1 MKERIGKFVMEYIKE
16 NTLILFL
23 LLIVFVIGISIGA
36 FTVNSLNSTQK
47 GELYNYI
54 NGFLESKN
62 INISQVD
69 LFKQIF
75 INYFKF
81 IIILWFLGM
90 TVIGMPLIFGLIG
103 FKAFT
108 IGFTVGFMLDV
119 FTDARGILII
129 MSSVIPQ
136 TLIVL
141 PCIVILCVSGVRLS
155 LFLLKGG
162 NQKRFKGNE
171 VKVKLISH
179 TLMAILI
186 IGVIAFGALLESF
199 VLPMFLNI
207 ISSNFN
213 NSV

>member
-1 MKERIGKFVMEYIKE
+1 MKGRIGKFLAKYIQE

-23 LLIVFVIGISIGA
+23 LLIAFVIGITAGA
-36 FTVNSLNSTQK
+36 LTVNSLNSIQK

-136 TLIVL
+136 TLIIL
-141 PCIVILCVSGVRLS
+141 PGIIILSISAIRLS

-162 NQKRFKGNE
+162 NQKRYKGNE

-179 TLMAILI
+179 TLTAILVLGLI
-186 IGVIAFGALLESF
+186 TLGALLESF
-199 VLPMFLNI
+199 VLPMFLKI
-207 ISSNFN
+207 ISSNFH

>member
-1 MKERIGKFVMEYIKE
+1 MHLQ
-16 NTLILFL
+16 LIH
-23 LLIVFVIGISIGA
+23 LIVH
-36 FTVNSLNSTQK
+36 
-47 GELYNYI
+47 
-54 NGFLESKN
+54 N